1 MSIFLT
7 QRDAQLAENR
17 KYNVEN
23 VRGKESDDNP
33 LPCRKNSSS
42 PLCFHPIYRVSQAC
56 NLPVLAKLLVN
67 YFVLRARQVSARK
80 KAIGRHRDGTPG
92 THNNRVQHSH
102 KLSSATATKTN

>member
-7 QRDAQLAENR
+7 QRYAQLAENR

-42 PLCFHPIYRVSQAC
+42 PL
-56 NLPVLAKLLVN
+56 
-67 YFVLRARQVSARK
+67 
-80 KAIGRHRDGTPG
+80 
-92 THNNRVQHSH
+92 
-102 KLSSATATKTN
+102 